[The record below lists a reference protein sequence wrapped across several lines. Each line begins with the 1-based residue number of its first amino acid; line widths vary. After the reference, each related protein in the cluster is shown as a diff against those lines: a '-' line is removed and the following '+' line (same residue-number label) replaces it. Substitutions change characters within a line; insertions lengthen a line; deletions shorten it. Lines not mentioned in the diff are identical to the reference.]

1 MKNVTILGLA
11 QALLSLI
18 SGVLISK
25 MSFIG
30 KIGISTMY
38 REYIIFKTW
47 WKTAL
52 LLLVIQ
58 LVLIAVLQ
66 LFRTKVSVS
75 FSRLLAFLLIVLGGI
90 GAYFTYIDFTTTS
103 HKMMKLSFHLG
114 FYLFWVGWFI
124 TCFYYLLFKKK
135 KKEDNIQQ
143 DIVFANTEAG
153 KDIS

>member
-1 MKNVTILGLA
+1 MKNVTILGLV

-38 REYIIFKTW
+38 REYTIFKTW

-58 LVLIAVLQ
+58 LILITVLQ
-66 LFRTKVSVS
+66 LFKAKVSVS

-103 HKMMKLSFHLG
+103 HKMMRLSFHLG

-124 TCFYYLLFKKK
+124 TCFYFLLSKGAKHTTDLP
-135 KKEDNIQQ
+135 E
-143 DIVFANTEAG
+143 EA
-153 KDIS
+153 S

>member
-143 DIVFANTEAG
+143 DILFADTEAG
-153 KDIS
+153 KDVS

>member
-1 MKNVTILGLA
+1 MKNVTILGLV

-18 SGVLISK
+18 SGILISK

-38 REYIIFKTW
+38 REYTIFKTW

-66 LFRTKVSVS
+66 LFKAKVSVS

-103 HKMMKLSFHLG
+103 HKMMKLSFQRII
-114 FYLFWVGWFI
+114 FSKISYLPIQKREKIFPK
-124 TCFYYLLFKKK
+124 TSSLLTAPVIEPK
-135 KKEDNIQQ
+135 
-143 DIVFANTEAG
+143 
-153 KDIS
+153 

>member
-1 MKNVTILGLA
+1 MKNVTILGLV

-18 SGVLISK
+18 SGILISK

-38 REYIIFKTW
+38 REYTIFKTW

-103 HKMMKLSFHLG
+103 HKMMKRIIFSKIS
-114 FYLFWVGWFI
+114 YLPIQKREKMFPK
-124 TCFYYLLFKKK
+124 TSSLLTAPV
-135 KKEDNIQQ
+135 
-143 DIVFANTEAG
+143 IVP
-153 KDIS
+153 K

>member
-1 MKNVTILGLA
+1 MKNVTILGLV

-18 SGVLISK
+18 SGILISK

-143 DIVFANTEAG
+143 DILFANTEAG

>member
-1 MKNVTILGLA
+1 MKNITILGLA

-30 KIGISTMY
+30 KIGIST
-38 REYIIFKTW
+38 IFKTW

-66 LFRTKVSVS
+66 LFKAKVSVS

-143 DIVFANTEAG
+143 DILFADTEAG
-153 KDIS
+153 KDVP

>member
-1 MKNVTILGLA
+1 MKNVTILGLI

-38 REYIIFKTW
+38 REYTIFKTW

-90 GAYFTYIDFTTTS
+90 GAYFKIGRA
-103 HKMMKLSFHLG
+103 H
-114 FYLFWVGWFI
+114 V
-124 TCFYYLLFKKK
+124 
-135 KKEDNIQQ
+135 
-143 DIVFANTEAG
+143 
-153 KDIS
+153 

>member
-143 DIVFANTEAG
+143 DILFANTEAG

>member
-1 MKNVTILGLA
+1 MKNVTILGLV

-38 REYIIFKTW
+38 REYTIFKTW

-58 LVLIAVLQ
+58 LVLIVVLQ
-66 LFRTKVSVS
+66 LFKAKVSVS

-90 GAYFTYIDFTTTS
+90 GAYFTYIDFTTT
-103 HKMMKLSFHLG
+103 LG

-143 DIVFANTEAG
+143 DILFADTEAG
-153 KDIS
+153 KDVS

>member
-1 MKNVTILGLA
+1 MKNVTILSLV
-11 QALLSLI
+11 QTLLSLI

-38 REYIIFKTW
+38 REYTIFKTW

-75 FSRLLAFLLIVLGGI
+75 FS
-90 GAYFTYIDFTTTS
+90 DFTTTS

-124 TCFYYLLFKKK
+124 TCFYYLLFKNK

-143 DIVFANTEAG
+143 DILFADTEAG
-153 KDIS
+153 KDVS

>member
-1 MKNVTILGLA
+1 MKNVTILGLV

-18 SGVLISK
+18 SGILISK

-38 REYIIFKTW
+38 REYTIFKTW

-52 LLLVIQ
+52 LLLIIQ
-58 LVLIAVLQ
+58 LILIAVLQ
-66 LFRTKVSVS
+66 LFKAKVSVS

-103 HKMMKLSFHLG
+103 HKMMRLSFHLG

-124 TCFYYLLFKKK
+124 TCFYYLLFKNK

-143 DIVFANTEAG
+143 DILFADTEAG
-153 KDIS
+153 KDVT

>member
-143 DIVFANTEAG
+143 DILFADTEAG

>member
-1 MKNVTILGLA
+1 MKNVTILGLV

-38 REYIIFKTW
+38 REYTIFKTW
-47 WKTAL
+47 WKMAL

-58 LVLIAVLQ
+58 LVLIVVLQ

-75 FSRLLAFLLIVLGGI
+75 FSRLLAFLLIVLVGI
-90 GAYFTYIDFTTTS
+90 CGFFTYIDFTSTCII
-103 HKMMKLSFHLG
+103 MMKLSFHLG

-135 KKEDNIQQ
+135 KKENNIQQ
-143 DIVFANTEAG
+143 DILFADTEAG

>member
-103 HKMMKLSFHLG
+103 HKMMRLSFHLG

-143 DIVFANTEAG
+143 DILFADAEAG
-153 KDIS
+153 KDVS